1 MMFEIKHR
9 WTGAVLYASEH
20 ATIREAAEAAIAA
33 KANLVEANLYEA
45 NLYEADLAGVNLYGA
60 NLAGAKLAGANLYGA
75 NLARANLYGA
85 NLYGA
90 KLVEAN
96 LYEANLYE
104 ANLYEAD
111 LAGVKADLLL
121 VLALGGVEETR
132 GLLESLRSGEI
143 NGSQYEGECCCLVG
157 TLANQKGCAYNA
169 IEGLIPNAYRPA
181 ERWFLAIRTGD
192 TPETSQ
198 VAKITEGWIEEW
210 LSANKV
216 TA

>member
-1 MMFEIKHR
+1 MKTEIKHR
-9 WTGAVLYASEH
+9 WTGAVLYSGEH
-20 ATIREAAEAAIAA
+20 ATVKDALLAAIA
-33 KANLVEANLYEA
+33 
-45 NLYEADLAGVNLYGA
+45 
-60 NLAGAKLAGANLYGA
+60 
-75 NLARANLYGA
+75 
-85 NLYGA
+85 
-90 KLVEAN
+90 
-96 LYEANLYE
+96 
-104 ANLYEAD
+104 
-111 LAGVKADLLL
+111 VKADLRRADLSEAYLSEADLSGADLSEAMLSEAYLSEADLRRADLSGADLSVIKADLFL

-143 NGSQYEGECCCLVG
+143 DGSQYEGECCCLVG

>member
-1 MMFEIKHR
+1 MKTEIKHR
-9 WTGAVLYASEH
+9 WTGAVLYSGEH
-20 ATIREAAEAAIAA
+20 ATVKDALLAAIAV
-33 KANLVEANLYEA
+33 KANLSGADLSEAMLSEAYLSEANLSEA
-45 NLYEADLAGVNLYGA
+45 YLSGADLR
-60 NLAGAKLAGANLYGA
+60 
-75 NLARANLYGA
+75 RANLS
-85 NLYGA
+85 
-90 KLVEAN
+90 VI
-96 LYEANLYE
+96 
-104 ANLYEAD
+104 
-111 LAGVKADLLL
+111 KADLFL

-143 NGSQYEGECCCLVG
+143 DGSQYEGECCCLVG